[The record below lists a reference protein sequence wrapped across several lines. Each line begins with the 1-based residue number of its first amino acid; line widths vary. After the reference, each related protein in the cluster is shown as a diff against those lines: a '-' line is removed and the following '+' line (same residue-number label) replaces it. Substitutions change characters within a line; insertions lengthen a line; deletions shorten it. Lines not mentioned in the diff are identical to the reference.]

1 MNEAPGWRGVGG
13 RAVTDSSLR
22 ENQDQ
27 PLLLENLAQGRGTL
41 RAEGLTGKGPTASI
55 PVVGEGATPA
65 ACLLVRRRG
74 THRDCEDSGR
84 LPAWPLGCWTHARAL
99 VHGHP
104 RP

>member
-1 MNEAPGWRGVGG
+1 MKFLGGGG

-27 PLLLENLAQGRGTL
+27 PLLPVKFAQGCGAL
-41 RAEGLTGKGPTASI
+41 GAEGLTGKGPTASSL
-55 PVVGEGATPA
+55 VVGKGATPT
-65 ACLLVRRRG
+65 ACFLIRRRG
-74 THRDCEDSGR
+74 THRDCEDSRR